1 MKRNKLP
8 SAIGKACR
16 KCIVA
21 LCLVVGSLGIVTSS
35 PTAAAEDL
43 IVAFGASQTYG
54 KGVSRNEAYPA
65 QLEQLLRLKGY
76 DVQVVNS
83 GVNGQTTGA
92 MLQRIDKAVPAGTS
106 LVIFQPGGNDKRKGL
121 GDERAENVSAIRER
135 LSARGIPVI
144 MMENKVFRN
153 YPRQAD
159 GQHLT
164 VAGYRGLAQSLV
176 SKVTKF
182 LSK

>member
-1 MKRNKLP
+1 MEEI
-8 SAIGKACR
+8 AIGYRQAWR
-16 KCIVA
+16 KFIVVLGLA
-21 LCLVVGSLGIVTSS
+21 VGSLGVVTSS
-35 PTAAAEDL
+35 PAAAETSS
-43 IVAFGASQTYG
+43 ASAPVTYG
-54 KGVSRNEAYPA
+54 KGVSRDEAYPA
-65 QLEQLLRLKGY
+65 ARTAVRPEGY
-76 DVQVVNS
+76 DAS
-83 GVNGQTTGA
+83 RKYHECQTSA
-92 MLQRIDKAVPAGTS
+92 ILQRLEKSVPAGTS

-121 GDERAENVSAIRER
+121 GAERAENVSAIRER
-135 LSARGIPVI
+135 LSVRGIPVI

-164 VAGYRGLAQSLV
+164 VSGYRGLAQSLV

>member
-1 MKRNKLP
+1 MRDKKSL
-8 SAIGKACR
+8 SAVSTACLR
-16 KCIVA
+16 FIVVLGLVVGALDFVTLSPAAAENLIVA
-21 LCLVVGSLGIVTSS
+21 L
-35 PTAAAEDL
+35 
-43 IVAFGASQTYG
+43 GASQTYG
-54 KGVSRNEAYPA
+54 KGVSRDEAYPA
-65 QLEQLLRLKGY
+65 QLQQLLRLKGY
-76 DVQVVNS
+76 EVRVINS

-92 MLQRIDKAVPAGTS
+92 MLQRLEISVPGGTS

-121 GDERAENVSAIRER
+121 GAERAENISDIRQR
-135 LSARGIPVI
+135 LLARGIPVI

-153 YPRQAD
+153 YPRQGD

-164 VAGYRGLAQSLV
+164 VTGYHGLAQSLV